1 MFTYVIRASAA
12 VAILAASA
20 SYAMAGKL
28 TCSQGS
34 ESVCDAWCGHVGGGM
49 SSNPDGSVSCSY
61 AMASYKAKMDAKKKY
76 DITKLNKGDWK
87 ITAVSKK
94 KPKAK

>member
-1 MFTYVIRASAA
+1 
-12 VAILAASA
+12 
-20 SYAMAGKL
+20 
-28 TCSQGS
+28 
-34 ESVCDAWCGHVGGGM
+34 
-49 SSNPDGSVSCSY
+49 
-61 AMASYKAKMDAKKKY
+61 MASYKAKMDAKKKY